1 MRQEFRLSVD
11 TEMQKVNAR
20 ILKAP
25 ILKYDAA
32 EVLVSKGKWS
42 TRNHFV
48 QPMNL
53 GREEWTIINL
63 DKLNHQFAYRD
74 MCLFMENLIKIGK
87 VYEKSS

>member
-1 MRQEFRLSVD
+1 MKQEFRLSVD

-20 ILKAP
+20 ILEAP

-32 EVLVSKGKWS
+32 EVSVSKGKWY
-42 TRNHFV
+42 TPNNFV

-63 DKLNHQFAYRD
+63 GKSHQFAHRD
-74 MCLFMENLIKIGK
+74 MCIFMENLIRNGK
-87 VYEKSS
+87 VYILKY